1 MSYGISGE
9 VFAFI
14 SSFSLRDGFE
24 CFWMGNLLGN
34 IQLIVV
40 FFKAPSLVLQFP
52 YSTLM
57 TFLMTLL
64 ITLLSTLMILLSIL
78 SLTRHSWQQLD
89 LAAEL
94 ESDLKDTVDWGKK
107 WLVDLNAG
115 KIQLVSF
122 DRSNNT
128 GATDMKKDG
137 SVLEKNNLLRC

>member
-1 MSYGISGE
+1 
-9 VFAFI
+9 
-14 SSFSLRDGFE
+14 
-24 CFWMGNLLGN
+24 
-34 IQLIVV
+34 
-40 FFKAPSLVLQFP
+40 
-52 YSTLM
+52 
-57 TFLMTLL
+57 
-64 ITLLSTLMILLSIL
+64 MILLSIL

-137 SVLEKNNLLRC
+137 FVLEKNNLLRC